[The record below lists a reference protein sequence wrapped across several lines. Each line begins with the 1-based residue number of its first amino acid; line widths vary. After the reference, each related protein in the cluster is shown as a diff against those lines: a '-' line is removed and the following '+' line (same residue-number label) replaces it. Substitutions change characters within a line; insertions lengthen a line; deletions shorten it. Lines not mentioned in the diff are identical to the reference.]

1 MFTFLEGKRTY
12 IVGAVTFVIGG
23 LQALG
28 VDIPVWVYPMLG
40 SLGLAALR
48 AGAAK
53 PDTTTTSTSGHG
65 Q

>member
-48 AGAAK
+48 AGVAK
-53 PDTTTTSTSGHG
+53 ANTTTNTPSGYG